1 MKKLCALVMV
11 VGVSSLAAASGQAAG
26 MRGTATDGK
35 QGYAAPSSQK
45 EPGHFGKPRPKPH
58 PKPGPLPGKGDKLA
72 QYGHSYF
79 PNYLQHLTPA
89 QIQTLLVQSP
99 GSAVVS
105 FAEQHL
111 GQKVWSPN
119 WSHNMMGAQ
128 CTDLVD
134 AALQSAGAKTFNQF
148 SQPSDPN
155 GDYVWGN
162 LALKQSY
169 SNGHLTLSSGQYSDI
184 AAGDILQF
192 RNVRLNNP
200 DGSWSTDAHHTAIVE
215 KNLGNGRLQILQQ
228 NSNNQHFVTR
238 AVISINAMTQAD
250 PNAGPAA
257 LWVYH
262 PVPR

>member
-1 MKKLCALVMV
+1 MSAKANNRFVPSFEGLE
-11 VGVSSLAAASGQAAG
+11 S
-26 MRGTATDGK
+26 RDG
-35 QGYAAPSSQK
+35 PSSFSLSSAYLQLA
-45 EPGHFGKPRPKPH
+45 RPALEARAPAQQMLT
-58 PKPGPLPGKGDKLA
+58 PTEYSTTDYRSGSSWLA